1 MKYDSIEINGKD
13 YRIEFNWNTV
23 CNFIE
28 KEKKTLADLEKL
40 NELPPRQ
47 ITCLL
52 WCGMVEGCRL
62 EGIDFPFTVDDFG
75 AALTVN
81 DIADI
86 FNIYR
91 RHTSVTSKVKAK
103 KK

>member
-1 MKYDSIEINGKD
+1 MKFDSIEINGKD

-28 KEKKTLADLEKL
+28 RENKTLADLEKL
-40 NELPPRQ
+40 NEMTPKQ
-47 ITCLL
+47 ITSLL
-52 WCGMVEGCRL
+52 YSGMLEGCRM
-62 EGIDFPFTVDDFG
+62 EGVSFPFSLDDFG
-75 AALTVN
+75 AALSVT

-86 FNIYR
+86 LNIYR
-91 RHTSVTSKVKAK
+91 RHTSVQSRVKAK